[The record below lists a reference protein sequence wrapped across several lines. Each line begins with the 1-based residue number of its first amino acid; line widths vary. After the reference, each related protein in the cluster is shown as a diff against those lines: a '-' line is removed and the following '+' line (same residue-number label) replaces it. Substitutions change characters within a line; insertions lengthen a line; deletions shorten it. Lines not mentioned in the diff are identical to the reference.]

1 MATIEKIHILK
12 FRNLSDQYFNPITT
26 TNLVVG
32 KNGQGKTN
40 FIESLYYLGHGR
52 SFKTKNLKD
61 IIPFDDRQIQI
72 TAIVDGQKIS
82 LSKSREKS
90 RVLVDEKKI
99 PSNSF
104 LSQLLPI
111 QIISPDRGFVVGGT
125 PRLKRSYLDWG
136 VYHGNDKTLK
146 TYASYKKTLKNINII
161 LSNGE
166 KIHLDEWLTQLAS
179 LSVDITQDR
188 ITYIEK
194 LSSIFNENKS
204 KSFVNLL
211 DSSSSFIFE
220 LQNGWSKETDPLN
233 KQNITSFLL
242 NSKRTLERNKYLNYG
257 PHRASVDFSLNG
269 QSENYLSRGEQ
280 KKMSIVFWALQV
292 LALVKKGKKPIVLID
307 DISSELDN
315 IKIKSILDF
324 LTDLEVQIFM
334 TDIGNKKLPL
344 REKASAIYNIEN
356 GVITGL

>member
-1 MATIEKIHILK
+1 M
-12 FRNLSDQYFNPITT
+12 
-26 TNLVVG
+26 
-32 KNGQGKTN
+32 
-40 FIESLYYLGHGR
+40 
-52 SFKTKNLKD
+52 
-61 IIPFDDRQIQI
+61 
-72 TAIVDGQKIS
+72 
-82 LSKSREKS
+82 
-90 RVLVDEKKI
+90 
-99 PSNSF
+99 
-104 LSQLLPI
+104 
-111 QIISPDRGFVVGGT
+111 
-125 PRLKRSYLDWG
+125 
-136 VYHGNDKTLK
+136 
-146 TYASYKKTLKNINII
+146 KNINII

-166 KIHLDEWLTQLAS
+166 KTHLDEWLTQLAS

-188 ITYIEK
+188 ITYIEE

-292 LALVKKGKKPIVLID
+292 LALVKNGKKPIVLID